1 MKYNKMDYIMYYL
14 GLLVIPFSF
23 GMSGNLLQYEGGLP
37 AAAVFAVMGFIMYG
51 VTLQDKLTYKLFIK
65 KQRRK
70 KSDSFSINDSRNS
83 IFFLICFSVFILHH
97 SPFLFVGLLNFIFSC
112 KINWDLI
119 FRDKIRGLNWVLE

>member
-65 KQRRK
+65 KY
-70 KSDSFSINDSRNS
+70 F
-83 IFFLICFSVFILHH
+83 
-97 SPFLFVGLLNFIFSC
+97 FIFY
-112 KINWDLI
+112 
-119 FRDKIRGLNWVLE
+119 